1 MKNQFLVDVQYIL
14 KYEVLS
20 HEHQFFFKSSFDNHD
35 LSHILVLIHVFTG
48 LQFNL

>member
-20 HEHQFFFKSSFDNHD
+20 HEHQFFF
-35 LSHILVLIHVFTG
+35 
-48 LQFNL
+48 NLALTITTYHTSWS